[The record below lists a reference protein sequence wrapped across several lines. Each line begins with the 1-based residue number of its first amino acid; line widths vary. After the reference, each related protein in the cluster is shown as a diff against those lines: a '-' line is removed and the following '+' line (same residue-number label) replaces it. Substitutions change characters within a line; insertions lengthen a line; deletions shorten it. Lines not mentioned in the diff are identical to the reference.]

1 MFHVIQKL
9 GKIDYMKR
17 VIIGLVLF
25 VLVLIALISCVFF
38 AMIILEPRSREYPV
52 VEGVEKTP
60 IKEYLPFSFSDDDV
74 ITAKCQCRCLTNER
88 VPGPNAYASEGF
100 LVFNEQFTIDPQHFK
115 DEYTEEG
122 VKEFLNDPYGKAIPI
137 FNEIKMNGDEGDVW
151 KVITTLTSEP
161 MTGVTAYYRES
172 DRTLVFTI
180 NHYN

>member
-1 MFHVIQKL
+1 
-9 GKIDYMKR
+9 MKR

-60 IKEYLPFSFSDDDV
+60 IKEYLPISFSDNDV

-88 VPGPNAYASEGF
+88 VPGPNAYAYEGF
-100 LVFNEQFTIDPQHFK
+100 LGFSEGFTIDPQHLK

-122 VKEFLNDPYGKAIPI
+122 VKEFLTDSYGKAIPV
-137 FNEIKMNGDEGDVW
+137 FNEIKTDGDGGVW
-151 KVITTLTSEP
+151 KEISDLKFVPSVP
-161 MTGVTAYYRES
+161 SKSVWVYYRES
-172 DRTLVFTI
+172 DRTLVFRI
-180 NHYN
+180 VHFN

>member
-60 IKEYLPFSFSDDDV
+60 IKEYLPFSFSDNDV

-88 VPGPNAYASEGF
+88 VPGPNAYAYEGI
-100 LVFNEQFTIDPQHFK
+100 LVFRDGFTIDPQHYK
-115 DEYTEEG
+115 DEYTEDG
-122 VKEFLNDPYGKAIPI
+122 VKEILTDSYGKAIPI
-137 FNEIKMNGDEGDVW
+137 FNEIKMNGDEGVW
-151 KVITTLTSEP
+151 KEISDLKSVPSKS
-161 MTGVTAYYRES
+161 VWVYYRES
-172 DRTLVFTI
+172 DRTIVFSI
-180 NHYN
+180 KHFN

>member
-1 MFHVIQKL
+1 
-9 GKIDYMKR
+9 MKK

-74 ITAKCQCRCLTNER
+74 ITAKCQCRSLTNER
-88 VPGPNAYASEGF
+88 VPGPNAYAYEGF

-122 VKEFLNDPYGKAIPI
+122 VKEFLNDSNGKAIPV
-137 FNEIKMNGDEGDVW
+137 FNEIKMNGDGVW
-151 KVITTLTSEP
+151 KEISDLKSVPSES
-161 MTGVTAYYRES
+161 VWVYYRET
-172 DRTLVFTI
+172 DRTLIFRI
-180 NHYN
+180 AHFN